1 MQLEEPGEAI
11 KRLQR
16 CINDVVSLLALP
28 AIWSG
33 GDPSRIARTLLDVL
47 ASMLHLDLVYVR
59 LNDPSGESPIEM
71 VRVGQ
76 SQTRMLRPEQIGA
89 DIGRWLEEDPRQW
102 PPLVQNPVGDGDLSI
117 LPMRLGLQGEI
128 GVIVAGS
135 RRTDFP
141 RETERLL
148 LNVAANQAAI
158 GLQEARLLV
167 DEKRVANE
175 LDQRVAERT
184 RELVAANDELKRQV
198 VERRLAE
205 ERLRQEEKD
214 LKRSEAHK
222 AAILD
227 SVLDC
232 IVTIDHGG
240 RITEF
245 NPAAEHAFGCRRDDV
260 LGRSLADVMIPPSLR
275 ERHRQGLARYLATGE
290 TRVIGKRIEMTAMR
304 ADESEFPVELTITRI
319 PSDGPPSFTGYLRD
333 ITQRKRSEEEL
344 RRSQAFLA
352 ETRRLSSTGGFYKR
366 IATGEI
372 IWSEEVYRIF
382 EFDPTAPLTLERILT
397 RVHPDDIHAFN
408 EMLDRQQRGA
418 NYEQDYR
425 LLMPDNSIKY
435 LHVVAH
441 SAQDQDGQP
450 EYMAA
455 VQDVTQRRLSEEA
468 LAKARSELAHV
479 ARVTTLGA
487 LTASIAHEVNQPLAG
502 IITNA
507 STCLRMLAAD
517 PPNVDGARET
527 ARRTIRDGN
536 RASEVITRLRAL
548 FSKKNASTEMVD
560 LNEAAREVVALSLSE
575 LQRSQ
580 VILRQELANDLP
592 PVTGDRVQLQQVIL
606 NLLLNAADAMRD
618 INDRPRLLVIRTE
631 RDTDDH
637 IRLSVQDTGVGFR
650 GSDRGQAVRCVLHD
664 QKRRHGNWPVGQPFH
679 HRKSSW
685 PSMGGG
691 Q

>member
-1 MQLEEPGEAI
+1 MEMQLEEPGGEI

-16 CINDVVSLLALP
+16 CINDLASLLALP

-47 ASMLHLDLVYVR
+47 VSMLQLDLAYVQ
-59 LNDPSGESPIEM
+59 LNDPLGEAPIEM

-76 SQTRMLRPEQIGA
+76 SQTRMLRPEQIGEH
-89 DIGRWLEEDPRQW
+89 ISRWLEADPRQW

-128 GVIVAGS
+128 GIIVAGS

-158 GLQEARLLV
+158 GLQEARRLV
-167 DEKRVANE
+167 AEKRIANE
-175 LDQRVAERT
+175 LDQRIAERT
-184 RELVAANDELKRQV
+184 KELVAANDELKRQV
-198 VERRLAE
+198 AERGLAE
-205 ERLRQEEKD
+205 ERLRHEETE

-245 NPAAEHAFGCRRDDV
+245 NPAAEHAFGFRRDEV
-260 LGRSLADVMIPPSLR
+260 VGRALAEVMIPPYLR

-290 TRVIGKRIEMTAMR
+290 MQVIGKRIEMTAIR
-304 ADESEFPVELTITRI
+304 ADGSEFPVELTITRI

-333 ITQRKRSEEEL
+333 ITQRKQSEEEL

-366 IATGEI
+366 IATGEM

-382 EFDPTAPLTLERILT
+382 EFDPAAPLTLERILT
-397 RVHPDDIHAFN
+397 RVHPDDIHSFN
-408 EMLDRQQRGA
+408 EMLDRQHRGD

-441 SAQDQDGQP
+441 ATRDQDGQP

-455 VQDVTQRRLSEEA
+455 VQDVTQRRLAEEA

-479 ARVTTLGA
+479 ARATTLGA

-527 ARRTIRDGN
+527 ARRTN
-536 RASEVITRLRAL
+536 S
-548 FSKKNASTEMVD
+548 
-560 LNEAAREVVALSLSE
+560 
-575 LQRSQ
+575 
-580 VILRQELANDLP
+580 
-592 PVTGDRVQLQQVIL
+592 
-606 NLLLNAADAMRD
+606 
-618 INDRPRLLVIRTE
+618 
-631 RDTDDH
+631 
-637 IRLSVQDTGVGFR
+637 
-650 GSDRGQAVRCVLHD
+650 
-664 QKRRHGNWPVGQPFH
+664 
-679 HRKSSW
+679 
-685 PSMGGG
+685 
-691 Q
+691 